1 MGGLRETRRP
11 KALVSMVEPMYE
23 WPFLLILFGLAQ
35 YTGSSLVEAQT
46 EQGIA
51 ASVVHSVGAEEVK
64 SDCR

>member
-1 MGGLRETRRP
+1 
-11 KALVSMVEPMYE
+11 MYE